1 MMPTEEDIAKY
12 RLMRHE
18 DALKYTVFDAEHNV
32 NTYNSTKIRDG
43 QIAPGIDHNSHLFP
57 TSTGFQHA
65 TLKEL
70 SRINEILI
78 QDPNIGSYKFIDL
91 GSGKGKVIL
100 HNLATDAP
108 YSSYVG
114 VEIDPSLNDI
124 ANNNLL
130 TTSIKINKSV
140 EFINQDILEY
150 EIPDEPCVIYLFYS
164 FSKYLFPTFM
174 EKNID
179 VINKNNSYLVLLSPQ
194 DYDLTKIVDKELIF
208 SDISIFIYK

>member
-1 MMPTEEDIAKY
+1 MFTEEDIAKY

-18 DALKYTVFDAEHNV
+18 DALNYTVFDSEYNV
-32 NTYNSTKIRDG
+32 DTYNSTRIKDGKIL
-43 QIAPGIDHNSHLFP
+43 PGIDHNSDLFP
-57 TSTGFQHA
+57 TSNGFQHA

-70 SRINEILI
+70 DHINEILS
-78 QDPNIGSYKFIDL
+78 QDPAIGSYKFIDL

-100 HNLATDAP
+100 HNLASKAP

-114 VEIDPSLNDI
+114 VEIDPSLHDI

-130 TTSIKINKSV
+130 TTSIELNKNI
-140 EFINQDILEY
+140 EFVNEDILEY

-164 FSKYLFPTFM
+164 FSKELFPTFI

-179 VINKNNSYLVLLSPQ
+179 TINKNNSYLVLLSPQ
-194 DYDLTKIVDKELIF
+194 DYDLNKVVGKKLIF
-208 SDISIFIYK
+208 SDISIYIYK